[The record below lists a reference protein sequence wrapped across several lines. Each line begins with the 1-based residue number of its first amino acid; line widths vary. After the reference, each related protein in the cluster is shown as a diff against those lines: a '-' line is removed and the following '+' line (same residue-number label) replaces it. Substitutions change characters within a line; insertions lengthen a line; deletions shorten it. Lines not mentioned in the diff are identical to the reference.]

1 MAWFSEVFDVTLLA
15 TIGLIFLVTMVGAYL
30 RSQQVDRCLKS
41 FDGFHVTLE
50 RADGSVIWG
59 VLELAP
65 TGLELRY
72 RSAVQDAA
80 HLESSYVFYASEYE
94 DMQALYRYVDQLTP
108 QEQKWREADIKRSFR
123 PGPGRRL
130 ARSLRHFIA
139 TANDSLTEAVGLL
152 AGRLKRPAGRYINDT
167 GAAQL
172 TTLGRSVI
180 GSVGHLHDPLLE
192 RYIGQRVVVEIAE
205 GDEVH
210 EHVGLFKD
218 YSSDF
223 IELLDVQ
230 VPREQRINLNGGQ
243 SPTELVQVQRASGLL
258 KVTNQGTGALLLHSL
273 RIKGGEELLNVVVDG
288 GETVELHVDERY
300 QEAELVIQLARELD
314 VIIPRTRCLVRHR
327 AQEPREELL
336 PDIVFDIGVVLR
348 GNSLT
353 SARERRLRRQL
364 TENPHQALAAVN
376 LGALLLQKQEFA
388 EAQEWLEHALRFR
401 HSLPDNGRRAQM
413 LIREL
418 CRRQAKSSRTYS
430 LHPRSR
436 SLPAKSKASA
446 QHLNGRFDESG

>member
-1 MAWFSEVFDVTLLA
+1 MVWFSEIFDVTLLA
-15 TIGLIFLVTMVGAYL
+15 TIALIFLVTMVGAYL
-30 RSQQVDRCLKS
+30 RSRQVDRCLKS

-72 RSAVQDAA
+72 RGAVQDAS
-80 HLESSYVFYASEYE
+80 HLESSYVFYAAEYA

-108 QEQKWREADIKRSFR
+108 QEQKWRAADIKHSFH

-130 ARSLRHFIA
+130 ARTLRHFIA
-139 TANDSLTEAVGLL
+139 TANESLTEAVGLL
-152 AGRLKRPAGRYINDT
+152 AGRLKRPAGRYIDDA

-192 RYIGQRVVVEIAE
+192 RYIGQKVVVEIAE

-230 VPREQRINLNGGQ
+230 VPRKQRINLNGEP
-243 SPTELVQVQRASGLL
+243 SPTELVQVRREPGLI
-258 KVTNQGTGALLLHSL
+258 KVTNRGNGALLLHSL
-273 RIKGGEELLNVVVDG
+273 RIRGGEELLNVVVDG
-288 GETVELHVDERY
+288 GETVELFVDERF
-300 QEAELVIQLARELD
+300 QEAELLIQVARELD

-327 AQEPREELL
+327 AEQPKEELL

-364 TENPHQALAAVN
+364 EENPHQALAAVN
-376 LGALLLQKQEFA
+376 LGALLLQKQEFE
-388 EAQEWLEHALRFR
+388 EAQDWLQHALKFR
-401 HSLPDNGRRAQM
+401 NSLPDNGRRAQM

-418 CRRQAKSSRTYS
+418 CRRQAKSSRTYT
-430 LHPRSR
+430 LHADQQG
-436 SLPAKSKASA
+436 LPIKNEASDQA
-446 QHLNGRFDESG
+446 A